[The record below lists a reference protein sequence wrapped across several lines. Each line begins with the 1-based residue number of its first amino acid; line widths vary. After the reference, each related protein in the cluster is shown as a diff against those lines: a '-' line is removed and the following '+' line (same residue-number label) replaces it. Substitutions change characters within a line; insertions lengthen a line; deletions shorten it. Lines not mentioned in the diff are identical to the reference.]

1 MIVAVILLVAAVVWR
16 VLLGVTHSA
25 DFGWLHNFAPLSAI
39 ALCGAAFL
47 PRRLAFS
54 LPLVALFVSDLM
66 LNVHYA
72 KTHADVTLVSTEM
85 LARYGALALIAWM
98 GWTLRKSPRL
108 PVMLGA
114 GVIGSALFY
123 IITNSASWIT
133 EPRYVKTFA
142 GWIQALTTGLPEYPS
157 TLWFYRHTLVS
168 DLLFT
173 ALFVLC
179 LRSTD
184 RTGEPM
190 AAPSRA

>member
-72 KTHADVTLVSTEM
+72 KTHGDVTLVSTEM

-98 GWTLRKSPRL
+98 GWSLRKSPRL
-108 PVMLGA
+108 PMMLGA
-114 GVIGSALFY
+114 GVVGSALFY

-133 EPRYVKTFA
+133 EPRYVKNFA
-142 GWIQALTTGLPEYPS
+142 GWMQALTTGLPEYPS

-190 AAPSRA
+190 VAPSRA